1 MIFFG
6 ATRICHA
13 SHFRWR
19 EHCLAPHENLNITF
33 MLHIYNLFG
42 SNSIIIATIPDTGT
56 CCVASQSHHDDD
68 DSGGPA

>member
-1 MIFFG
+1 MIFCG

-13 SHFRWR
+13 SLCRWR

-33 MLHIYNLFG
+33 MLHISNLFG
-42 SNSIIIATIPDTGT
+42 SNSIIIATIPDT
-56 CCVASQSHHDDD
+56 CCVASQSHHHDD